1 MSTVQHIEIVRDQG
15 TAQAVHPKKFIVWL
29 FIVSI
34 VMLFAGLTSAYI
46 VRQADGNW
54 VRFNLPSVFWV
65 TSGLIVLSSFTMQMA
80 YRSAAKNNLKNLKL
94 FITAT
99 MVLGLLFLAGQ
110 YYSWVQLV
118 HQDVFLVGNPSGS
131 FIYILT
137 GLHGAHLVSGLVFLL
152 AVLIASFKYK
162 VHSKNLVSIEMCSTY
177 WHFLGGLWIYLFIFL
192 NIYH

>member
-1 MSTVQHIEIVRDQG
+1 MSAVQNIEIIRDQG
-15 TAQAVHPKKFIVWL
+15 TARAIHPKKFIVWL
-29 FIVSI
+29 FMVSI
-34 VMLFAGLTSAYI
+34 VMIFAGLTSAYI

-54 VRFNLPSVFWV
+54 LRFDLPSIFWL
-65 TSGLIVLSSFTMQMA
+65 TSGIILLSSYTMHMA
-80 YRSAAKNNLKNLKL
+80 YRSARKNNLKNLKL

-118 HQDVFLVGNPSGS
+118 HQDVFLVGNPAGS

-137 GLHGAHLVSGLVFLL
+137 GLHGAHLISGLVFLL
-152 AVLIASFKYK
+152 FVLIASFKYK
-162 VHSKNLVSIEMCSTY
+162 VHSKNMVSIEMCATY